1 MSPSSNLLTAD
12 RKWIRGADL
21 LWKPETCWPTEKCQ
35 FVPDEGMDLK
45 KEAPVHSVQL
55 SPNLF
60 EMKKEDTTPT
70 AVQRCEEWSLRLLL
84 TTCSDWSGLR
94 SRMAWLLCL
103 VQFVKD
109 KENVRT
115 GCRTVEDFDAAAA
128 AIARIVQGLVYAQK
142 I

>member
-1 MSPSSNLLTAD
+1 MSPSSLTAD
-12 RKWIRGADL
+12 CKWIRGADL
-21 LWKPETCWPTEKCQ
+21 LWRPETCWTTEKCQ
-35 FVPDEGMDLK
+35 FVPDEGLGLK
-45 KEAPVHSVQL
+45 KEAPVPSVQL

-70 AVQRCEEWSLRLLL
+70 AVQRCEEWSLCLLL

-115 GCRTVEDFDAAAA
+115 GYRTVEDFDAAAV
-128 AIARIVQGLVYAQK
+128 AIARIVQGLVYAQE